1 MAGINTLKTL
11 NRFRKN
17 IENWKSAIIAVYL
30 KKFSPFEVHFKDGT
44 KMPVKYLNHLWMAS
58 YGFKFEYG
66 DDESIIFPYKG
77 RTIRFMGTG
86 DNGSICDVFVEE
98 ELGVLDVKGRVVIDI
113 GANIGDSAVYFVIM
127 GAEKIIS
134 IEPFPFTFENLK
146 RNIAINGVQ
155 DKVKILNC
163 AIGGKTGIMKVSPI
177 VRNTVGLR
185 ATDSSVGTQIDIITF
200 GTLIKDY
207 NLNNVILKC
216 DCEGCEYD
224 LFNNMSS
231 YDFNKVDEVLIEY
244 HNGLNSLG
252 EILEKNG
259 YITKIVKKTKNMGL
273 LIGKKK

>member
-1 MAGINTLKTL
+1 MVGLNTLKNL

-17 IENWKSAIIAVYL
+17 IENWKSSIIALYL
-30 KKFSPFEVHFKDGT
+30 NKFPFEVHFKNGT
-44 KMPVKYLNHLWMAS
+44 KIPIKYLNQLWMAS

-66 DDESIIFPYKG
+66 DDESIIFPYEG
-77 RTIRFMGTG
+77 RTLRFLGTG
-86 DNGSICDVFVEE
+86 DNGSIVDVFVEK
-98 ELGVLDVKGRVVIDI
+98 ELSVLDVKGRVVIDI
-113 GANIGDSAVYFVIM
+113 GANIGDSAIYFVIM
-127 GAEKIIS
+127 GAERVIS
-134 IEPFPFTFENLK
+134 IEPFPFTFEVLK
-146 RNIAINGVQ
+146 KNIAINGVQ

-163 AIGGKTGIMKVSPI
+163 AIGGKTGIMKISHTI
-177 VRNTVGLR
+177 KNTVGLR
-185 ATDSSVGTQIDIITF
+185 ATDSSVGTPIDIITF
-200 GTLIKDY
+200 ETLTKDY

-224 LFNNMSS
+224 LINSMSN

-259 YITKIVKKTKNMGL
+259 YITTIVKKGNNIGL